1 MKSATMVTRVT
12 AAAKSSATQSRRS
25 LLTREGSR
33 LARATIRTG
42 STRPAPS
49 RIRTPSGPKH
59 ESPLILAPGGAP
71 WRRPLSF
78 DSRPWLSPGRRY
90 PTGQK
95 SCKVSTPAEV
105 GDLEEGHIMKFAR
118 SALVV
123 VVASL
128 GVAGG
133 VAGGCGGDD
142 DGGTTGTAGAG
153 KGGTGGSGSTTSTTS
168 TGGAGTT
175 GGAGSG
181 GAGSG
186 GTGGMIDAGPSD
198 ADISA
203 CLMPESGVGTGSM
216 CLDTCFCTTC
226 PRQAQKCYNNA
237 DCVAII

>member
-1 MKSATMVTRVT
+1 
-12 AAAKSSATQSRRS
+12 
-25 LLTREGSR
+25 
-33 LARATIRTG
+33 
-42 STRPAPS
+42 
-49 RIRTPSGPKH
+49 
-59 ESPLILAPGGAP
+59 
-71 WRRPLSF
+71 
-78 DSRPWLSPGRRY
+78 
-90 PTGQK
+90 
-95 SCKVSTPAEV
+95 
-105 GDLEEGHIMKFAR
+105 MKFAR

-175 GGAGSG
+175 GGGGSG

-237 DCVAII
+237 DCVAIIQCAARTGCKDAVECSKPETCGGVLAEHGTGLADAIAFGPCGAGCTAKCAPPEGGTPDASEAAADTGGGG